1 VMDPTMA
8 VGGSTQIEYEDQ
20 LQEYELPDGA
30 TEQNAPQ
37 SQLADEFPQVDTALR
52 IDPPLT
58 LKVPKRTEALSRDAQ
73 IRESAFS
80 PAAHVNAKNTNTA
93 HVLGPL
99 KTVPGRHRAKLDSLA
114 AAHKSGQGAHQ
125 NSIADQRLLARA
137 SQRSGKVQNEGQA
150 YLAAAITH
158 DNLGQFPEAIECY
171 TKLLGVC
178 ERLGDAAGVGLAR
191 NCLGVDCFLI
201 AAPLSQGS
209 HYDARRP
216 LSPESRAYLNRAV
229 EHHKG
234 HLAAAQGSE
243 GGQFVACTNLG
254 LSLALLGDVPTAT
267 AQHQEALRVAIALQS
282 QSGQAIAVGNL
293 GLLAMRTGEYATAK
307 ACLEQHLSLAQT
319 LDDPTAETTAW
330 MLLGQLYAVEK
341 DLGPAVEAYEEAQKI
356 AQHMGRSGLVKRI
369 ACSIGAARG
378 EQALANHMASLAKFA
393 AMGYAGAAAEA
404 NAKRR

>member
-1 VMDPTMA
+1 MDPTMA

-150 YLAAAITH
+150 YLAAAITQ
-158 DNLGQFPEAIECY
+158 DNEYSAAW
-171 TKLLGVC
+171 KLLG
-178 ERLGDAAGVGLAR
+178 
-191 NCLGVDCFLI
+191 
-201 AAPLSQGS
+201 
-209 HYDARRP
+209 
-216 LSPESRAYLNRAV
+216 
-229 EHHKG
+229 KT
-234 HLAAAQGSE
+234 HLANEDWPAAQ
-243 GGQFVACTNLG
+243 
-254 LSLALLGDVPTAT
+254 
-267 AQHQEALRVAIALQS
+267 H
-282 QSGQAIAVGNL
+282 
-293 GLLAMRTGEYATAK
+293 
-307 ACLEQHLSLAQT
+307 
-319 LDDPTAETTAW
+319 
-330 MLLGQLYAVEK
+330 
-341 DLGPAVEAYEEAQKI
+341 AYEQGLRI
-356 AQHMGRSGLVKRI
+356 AQANGDRQSVNEMTVFLKRI
-369 ACSIGAARG
+369 AKKV
-378 EQALANHMASLAKFA
+378 NT
-393 AMGYAGAAAEA
+393 
-404 NAKRR
+404 